1 MGLANLV
8 LCICNWCCSLF
19 YDSTLLRGLVT
30 FLTIRLLAI
39 SDFCTNHMKPFSL
52 FLLFLLSLSTA
63 WAQCPM
69 CKASVES
76 SQSAG
81 VKSVGMGLNVGILIL
96 LASVYVILFSVGI
109 LWYKKYR
116 KSH

>member
-1 MGLANLV
+1 
-8 LCICNWCCSLF
+8 
-19 YDSTLLRGLVT
+19 
-30 FLTIRLLAI
+30 
-39 SDFCTNHMKPFSL
+39 
-52 FLLFLLSLSTA
+52 
-63 WAQCPM
+63 M

-96 LASVYVILFSVGI
+96 LASVYVILFSVGV